1 MEDDNFYVHE
11 LHFEAN
17 EAPKTK
23 PFLIK
28 TSAKQPQTLK
38 ANNIFSLK
46 EFEQLSKNNIN
57 F

>member
-38 ANNIFSLK
+38 NSNIFSLK